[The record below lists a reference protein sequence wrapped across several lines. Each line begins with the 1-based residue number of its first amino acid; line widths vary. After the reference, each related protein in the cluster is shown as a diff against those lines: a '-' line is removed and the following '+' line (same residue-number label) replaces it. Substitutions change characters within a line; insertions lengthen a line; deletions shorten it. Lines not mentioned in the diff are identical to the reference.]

1 MEEKSGP
8 ITEEKP
14 FVQVAG
20 LAARGEAN
28 REASLSGGNLCLSG
42 NILYNCIILLKDKC
56 KSRKG
61 VKILGIV
68 WSKIQLK
75 RFLKFDIIQHIN
87 IVRN

>member
-28 REASLSGGNLCLSG
+28 REAFFSGGNLCLSG
-42 NILYNCIILLKDKC
+42 NILYNCIILLKDM
-56 KSRKG
+56 
-61 VKILGIV
+61 
-68 WSKIQLK
+68 
-75 RFLKFDIIQHIN
+75 
-87 IVRN
+87 